1 MKFID
6 EAKIYLKAG
15 RGGNGC
21 MSFRRE
27 KYRPFGGPD
36 GGDGG
41 KGGDIIFIADAQI
54 STLVDFR
61 YRRHYFANNGEHGKG
76 SDMYG
81 KNAEPLII
89 KVPVGTL
96 VFNEET
102 NELIA
107 EFTSDGQSEI
117 IAKGGRGGFGNIHFK
132 SSTNQA
138 PRIATKGESGE
149 ELTVRLELKLFA
161 DVGII
166 GLPNAGKSTLI
177 AAVSNAHPKI
187 ADYPFT
193 TLVPN
198 LGVVRYSDDISFVMA
213 DTPGLIKG
221 AHKGVGLGDR
231 FLRHIERCKIFIH
244 MVAYSPERD
253 LVKDIDDINYELKM
267 YNPQLL
273 KRPQIIAV
281 NKIDLIANG
290 EDIKEII
297 TKIQS
302 KKKRYKVLPISSI
315 TKIGIKELLNTVANT
330 LIKVKEK
337 ENEKRRNHKGN

>member
-6 EAKIYLKAG
+6 EAKIYLRAG

-27 KYRPFGGPD
+27 KFRPFGGPD

-41 KGGDIIFIADAQI
+41 RGGDIIFVADAQM
-54 STLVDFR
+54 STLIDFR
-61 YRRHYFANNGEHGKG
+61 YKRHYFAPNGEHGMG

-81 KNAEPLII
+81 KNGEPLII

-96 VFNEET
+96 VFNDVN

-107 EFTSDGQSEI
+107 EFTYDGQSEI
-117 IAKGGRGGFGNIHFK
+117 IAKGGNGGLGNIHFK

-138 PRIATKGESGE
+138 PRIATKGEAGE
-149 ELTVRLELKLFA
+149 EITVRLELKLFA

-177 AAVSNAHPKI
+177 SIVSNAKPRI

-198 LGVVRYSDDISFVMA
+198 LGVVRYSDELSFVMA
-213 DTPGLIKG
+213 DTPGLIKD

-231 FLRHIERCKIFIH
+231 FLRHIERCKIFVHI
-244 MVAYSPERD
+244 VGYEDNRD

-267 YNPQLL
+267 YNPELL
-273 KRPQIIAV
+273 KRPQIIAL
-281 NKIDLIANG
+281 NKIDLIKDRDNLKNIVAK
-290 EDIKEII
+290 IKHE
-297 TKIQS
+297 
-302 KKKRYKVLPISSI
+302 KKRFRIVPISGV
-315 TKIGIKELLNTVANT
+315 TREGINELLDAIAKT
-330 LIKVKEK
+330 LIKLKEK
-337 ENEKRRNHKGN
+337 EVEKRRADTKD

>member
-41 KGGDIIFIADAQI
+41 KGGDIIFIADSQMT
-54 STLVDFR
+54 TLVDFR
-61 YRRHYFANNGEHGKG
+61 YRRHYFAANGEHGKG

-81 KNAEPLII
+81 RNAEPLII

-96 VFNEET
+96 VFNDET

-107 EFTSDGQSEI
+107 EFTYDGQSEV

-138 PRIATKGESGE
+138 PRIATKGEVGE
-149 ELTVRLELKLFA
+149 EITVRLELKLFA

-177 AAVSNAHPKI
+177 SVVSNARPKI

-198 LGVVRYSDDISFVMA
+198 LGVVRYSDELSFVMA
-213 DTPGLIKG
+213 DTPGLIRD

-231 FLRHIERCKIFIH
+231 FLRHIERCKIFVHI
-244 MVAYSPERD
+244 VAYSPDRD
-253 LVKDIDDINYELKM
+253 IIKDIDDINYELKM
-267 YNPQLL
+267 YNPELL

-281 NKIDLIANG
+281 NKIDLIADKS
-290 EDIKEII
+290 EIKKVVDRI
-297 TKIQS
+297 KA
-302 KKKRYKVLPISSI
+302 KKKRYRVIPISGV
-315 TKIGIKELLNTVANT
+315 TREGIGELISTVAKT
-330 LIKVKEK
+330 LKKAGEK
-337 ENEKRRNHKGN
+337 ENEKRRNSK

>member
-15 RGGNGC
+15 KGGNGC
-21 MSFRRE
+21 LSFRRE

-36 GGDGG
+36 GGNGG
-41 KGGDIIFIADAQI
+41 KGGDIIFVADAQMT
-54 STLVDFR
+54 TLIDFK
-61 YRRHYFANNGEHGKG
+61 YRRHYIASNGEHGKG
-76 SDMYG
+76 SDMNG
-81 KNAEPLII
+81 RNAEPLIV

-96 VFNEET
+96 VFNDET

-107 EFTSDGQSEI
+107 EFTFDGQRKI
-117 IAKGGRGGFGNIHFK
+117 IAKGGRGGYGNLHFK

-138 PRIATKGESGE
+138 PRIATKGELGE

-177 AAVSNAHPKI
+177 SIVSNARPKI

-198 LGVVRYSDDISFVMA
+198 LGVVRYSDELSFVMA
-213 DTPGLIKG
+213 DTPGLIKD

-231 FLRHIERCKIFIH
+231 FLRHIERCKIFVHI
-244 MVAYSPERD
+244 VAYNPDRD
-253 LVKDIDDINYELKM
+253 IIRDIDDINYELRM
-267 YNPQLL
+267 YNPELV
-273 KRPQIIAV
+273 KRPQIIAI
-281 NKIDLIANG
+281 NKIDLI
-290 EDIKEII
+290 EDKNEIKKIVYK
-297 TKIQS
+297 TKTKF
-302 KKKRYKVLPISSI
+302 KKYKVIPISSI
-315 TKIGIKELLNTVANT
+315 TREGIRELLDTIAKT
-330 LIKVKEK
+330 ITKLREK
-337 ENEKRRNHKGN
+337 ENEEGRNSL

>member
-6 EAKIYLKAG
+6 EAKIVLKAG
-15 RGGNGC
+15 KGGNGC

-41 KGGDIIFIADAQI
+41 NGGDIIFIADDQM

-61 YRRHYFANNGEHGKG
+61 YKRHYFAKNGEHGKG

-89 KVPVGTL
+89 KVPVGTI
-96 VFNEET
+96 VINDET
-102 NELIA
+102 NQVIT
-107 EFTSDGQSEI
+107 EFTQNGQSQI
-117 IAKGGRGGFGNIHFK
+117 IAKGGKGGFGNIHFK

-138 PRIATKGESGE
+138 PRIATKGEPGE

-177 AAVSNAHPKI
+177 STISNARPKI
-187 ADYPFT
+187 AGYPFT

-198 LGVVRYSDDISFVMA
+198 LGVVRYSDELSFVVA
-213 DTPGLIKG
+213 DTPGLVRD
-221 AHKGVGLGDR
+221 AHRGVGLGIK
-231 FLRHIERCKIFIH
+231 FLRHIERCKMFVH
-244 MVAYSPERD
+244 LVAYSQD
-253 LVKDIDDINYELKM
+253 SNILNDISDINRELKLYKPELM
-267 YNPQLL
+267 
-273 KRPQIIAV
+273 KRPMIIAL
-281 NKIDLIANG
+281 NKVDQ
-290 EDIKEII
+290 
-297 TKIQS
+297 IQDEKMLMS
-302 KKKRYKVLPISSI
+302 ILTELKSRFKRYKIIPISSI
-315 TKIGIKELLNTVANT
+315 TRSGIKELLNIIAKT
-330 LIKVKEK
+330 LIKLRNK
-337 ENEKRRNHKGN
+337 ENEQKRIT

>member
-15 RGGNGC
+15 KGGNGC

-41 KGGDIIFIADAQI
+41 KGGDIIFIADAQMT
-54 STLVDFR
+54 TLVDFR
-61 YRRHYFANNGEHGKG
+61 YRRHYFAENGEHGKG

-81 KNAEPLII
+81 RNASPLII

-96 VFNEET
+96 VFNDET
-102 NELIA
+102 NQLIA

-117 IAKGGRGGFGNIHFK
+117 IARGGKGGFGNIHFK

-138 PRIATKGESGE
+138 PRIATKGEAGE

-177 AAVSNAHPKI
+177 SVVSNARPKI

-198 LGVVRYSDDISFVMA
+198 LGVVRYSDELSFVMA
-213 DTPGLIKG
+213 DTPGLIK
-221 AHKGVGLGDR
+221 
-231 FLRHIERCKIFIH
+231 
-244 MVAYSPERD
+244 
-253 LVKDIDDINYELKM
+253 
-267 YNPQLL
+267 
-273 KRPQIIAV
+273 
-281 NKIDLIANG
+281 
-290 EDIKEII
+290 
-297 TKIQS
+297 
-302 KKKRYKVLPISSI
+302 
-315 TKIGIKELLNTVANT
+315 
-330 LIKVKEK
+330 
-337 ENEKRRNHKGN
+337 

>member
-6 EAKIYLKAG
+6 EAVIYLKAG

-41 KGGDIIFIADAQI
+41 KGGDIIFIADSQM
-54 STLVDFR
+54 STLIDFK
-61 YRRHYFANNGEHGKG
+61 YKRHYTAKNGEHGKG

-81 KNAEPLII
+81 KNADPLII

-96 VFNEET
+96 VLNDET
-102 NELIA
+102 NELIT
-107 EFTSDGQSEI
+107 EFTQDGQSVV
-117 IAKGGRGGFGNIHFK
+117 IAKGGKGGFGNIHFK

-138 PRIATKGESGE
+138 PRIATKGEDGE
-149 ELTVRLELKLFA
+149 ELKVRLELKLFA

-177 AAVSNAHPKI
+177 SGVSNARPKI
-187 ADYPFT
+187 AGYPFT

-198 LGVVRYSDDISFVMA
+198 LGVVRYSDECSFVMA
-213 DTPGLIKG
+213 DTPGLIKD
-221 AHKGVGLGDR
+221 AHKGTGLGDR

-244 MVAYSPERD
+244 LVAYSQDRD
-253 LVKDIDDINYELKM
+253 LIRDIEDINYELRM
-267 YNPQLL
+267 YNPLL
-273 KRPQIIAV
+273 MKRPMIIAL
-281 NKIDLIANG
+281 NKIDLIEG
-290 EDIKEII
+290 QEELSKII
-297 TKIQS
+297 SSLKS
-302 KKKRYKVLPISSI
+302 RFKRYRIVPISAVNR
-315 TKIGIKELLNTVANT
+315 TGVKELLDTIAKT
-330 LIKVKEK
+330 LLKKGK
-337 ENEKRRNHKGN
+337 HNEKA